1 MTTCSLPPCAA
12 TGSRW
17 SPSSLS
23 PSCHGGEFICL
34 VSGAWRL
41 CHPGLFH
48 RTCML
53 PHPRACTKP
62 TCRLAAARC
71 PLLQGACGGAACGL
85 CGGREPDG

>member
-53 PHPRACTKP
+53 PASESMHYANLPTRGRPLPPVAGCLWRCSLWLVWWTRA
-62 TCRLAAARC
+62 
-71 PLLQGACGGAACGL
+71 
-85 CGGREPDG
+85 